1 MEPKRQRWRI
11 TPRTWSNLFV
21 VCVGIAFYLFLS
33 NFDEV
38 RLRLNSLGKVIQP
51 FVAGFALAYLLNIP
65 ASYLEKNFFTRFK
78 FRRMLSILTAYLL
91 AVLLLAVLLSSVVPQ
106 VVQSV
111 VDLVNNSEG
120 YINNLNATALWLSDR
135 FGLDQRELE
144 PLLISYQDL
153 LRQAASLITAAL
165 PQLLD
170 FGMAVGNGL
179 VTALTAVIS
188 SVYMLTSKHALI
200 GQMRRVTYAL
210 LSRDKADR
218 VLRISRQANEVF
230 SGFIAGKIIDSAII
244 GVLCFA
250 GMTIFRMQYALLIS
264 VVVGVTNVIPFF
276 GPFIGAIPSIM
287 ILLIVDPWDA
297 LYFGIFVLALQQFDG
312 NILGPKILGDSTG
325 LSPIW
330 VLVAIIVGGGLFGFA
345 GMLLGVPTFA
355 VLYALTREWVTD
367 RLRARGLDEEGRP
380 LPPAE
385 QAEKPE

>member
-78 FRRMLSILTAYLL
+78 FRRMLSILTSYLL

-153 LRQAASLITAAL
+153 LRRAASLITAAL

-230 SGFIAGKIIDSAII
+230 SGFIAGKIIESAII
-244 GVLCFA
+244 GMLCFA

-264 VVVGVTNVIPFF
+264 VVVGVTDVIPFF

>member
-230 SGFIAGKIIDSAII
+230 SGFIAGKIIESAII

-264 VVVGVTNVIPFF
+264 VVVGVTDVIPFF

>member
-153 LRQAASLITAAL
+153 LRRAASLITAAL

-230 SGFIAGKIIDSAII
+230 SGFIAGKIIESAII
-244 GVLCFA
+244 GMLCFA

-264 VVVGVTNVIPFF
+264 VVVGVTDVIPFF

>member
-21 VCVGIAFYLFLS
+21 VCVGITFYLFLS

-78 FRRMLSILTAYLL
+78 FRRMLSILTSYLL

-135 FGLDQRELE
+135 FGLDQQELE

>member
-78 FRRMLSILTAYLL
+78 FRRMLSILTSYLL

-135 FGLDQRELE
+135 FGLDQQELE

-153 LRQAASLITAAL
+153 LRRAASLITAAL

-200 GQMRRVTYAL
+200 GQLRRVTYAL

-264 VVVGVTNVIPFF
+264 VVVRVTNVIPFF

>member
-1 MEPKRQRWRI
+1 MEPKRKRWRI

-78 FRRMLSILTAYLL
+78 FRRMLSILTSYLL

-153 LRQAASLITAAL
+153 LRQAASLLTAAL

-200 GQMRRVTYAL
+200 GQLRRVTYAL

>member
-230 SGFIAGKIIDSAII
+230 SGFIAGKIIESAII
-244 GVLCFA
+244 GMLCFA

-264 VVVGVTNVIPFF
+264 VVVGVTDVIPFF

>member
-78 FRRMLSILTAYLL
+78 FRRMLSILTSYLL

-135 FGLDQRELE
+135 FGLDQQELE

>member
-264 VVVGVTNVIPFF
+264 VVVGVTDVIPFF

>member
-78 FRRMLSILTAYLL
+78 FRRMLSILTSYLL

-153 LRQAASLITAAL
+153 LRRAASLITAAL

-230 SGFIAGKIIDSAII
+230 SGFIAGKIIESAII

-264 VVVGVTNVIPFF
+264 VVVGVTDVIPFF